1 MIGVLN
7 MMIRSA
13 TRTDDF
19 EAQPPHQH
27 GRVVQHDHRN
37 RRADR
42 EALFRARGWGP

>member
-1 MIGVLN
+1 MIGILN

-19 EAQPPHQH
+19 DARPLDRP
-27 GRVVQHDHRN
+27 GRVVQHDRRN